1 MLKYSRELVE
11 KRQARHDR
19 RRIYAP
25 RIKWRK
31 WLYTGGE
38 DELPLPIDAR
48 QPKKAGLE
56 KRKSNNEDDD
66 STKSDQTLLKES
78 GDHGQDAP
86 IIAKNRSA
94 EESKCSSPN
103 VNLGPN
109 QPKASFELRIRG
121 KAADIMEWMQ
131 ESEDL
136 LYAAKLAVAVF
147 LILWPAFVAKWNTW
161 YSLERGLWAALQL
174 ILITEVSIGTSVMTF
189 ILRGIGTT
197 LGCLWG
203 WAAVEAHNGNRVV
216 CTAMIAVGCIPCCY
230 VQLGTKYPKAGMV
243 TIVSI
248 CVVALS
254 SELRT
259 VPGTP
264 TENFLKRWIAFSIG
278 GVVALLVEV
287 MLLPVKART
296 RLVESIASA
305 LQQITE
311 MEKYIAYGIDSG
323 VKVEFIGGHTKQFE
337 KARSKANSALTAA
350 ETFLP
355 FCSTEPRLKGSF
367 EPLALIYTEVSNT
380 AFSSG
385 PPSLAIFLYIHIPNL
400 QIFPPLSKVFLL
412 HRSSS
417 SSTKSS
423 TAWKT

>member
-11 KRQARHDR
+11 KRKARHDR

-38 DELPLPIDAR
+38 DEQPLPMDAR

-56 KRKSNNEDDD
+56 KRKSDDEDDD
-66 STKSDQTLLKES
+66 STMSDQTLLKES
-78 GDHGQDAP
+78 RDSGQDVP
-86 IIAKNRSA
+86 IMAHSDPTEK
-94 EESKCSSPN
+94 SKCSSPKISI
-103 VNLGPN
+103 GPV
-109 QPKASFELRIRG
+109 QPKASFELRMRG
-121 KAADIMEWMQ
+121 KAADVMEWIQ
-131 ESEDL
+131 ESDDL
-136 LYAAKLAVAVF
+136 LYAVKLTIAVF
-147 LILWPAFVAKWNTW
+147 LVLWPGFVAKWNTW

-197 LGCLWG
+197 LGCIWG
-203 WAAVEAHNGNRVV
+203 WAAVEAHSGKRIV
-216 CTAMIAVGCIPCCY
+216 CTAMIAIGCIPCCY

-296 RLVESIASA
+296 RLVKSIASS

-311 MEKYIAYGIDSG
+311 MQKYIAYGIDSG
-323 VKVEFIGGHTKQFE
+323 VKVEFIGGQTKEFE
-337 KARSKANSALTAA
+337 NARSKANSALTAA

-367 EPLALIYTEVSNT
+367 EPLVLIYTEVS
-380 AFSSG
+380 SSCFDSV
-385 PPSLAIFLYIHIPNL
+385 PPFLSP
-400 QIFPPLSKVFLL
+400 
-412 HRSSS
+412 SSPI
-417 SSTKSS
+417 
-423 TAWKT
+423 

>member
-38 DELPLPIDAR
+38 DEQPLPMDAR

-56 KRKSNNEDDD
+56 KRDSNDEDDD
-66 STKSDQTLLKES
+66 STKSDQTLLQES
-78 GDHGQDAP
+78 RDPGQDAP
-86 IIAKNRSA
+86 VIAIAKGDPTV
-94 EESKCSSPN
+94 KTQCSSPK
-103 VNLGPN
+103 VTIGPN
-109 QPKASFELRIRG
+109 QPEASLELCIRG
-121 KAADIMEWMQ
+121 KAADVMEWIQ

-136 LYAAKLAVAVF
+136 LYAVKLTIAVF
-147 LILWPAFVAKWNTW
+147 LVLWPAFVAKWNTW

-197 LGCLWG
+197 LGCIWG

-216 CTAMIAVGCIPCCY
+216 CTVMIAIGCVPCCY

-264 TENFLKRWIAFSIG
+264 TENFLKRWIAFTIG

-287 MLLPVKART
+287 MLMPVKART
-296 RLVESIASA
+296 RLVESIASS
-305 LQQITE
+305 LQQITD
-311 MEKYIAYGIDSG
+311 MEKCIAYGIDSG
-323 VKVEFIGGHTKQFE
+323 VKVEFIGGQTKEFE

-367 EPLALIYTEVSNT
+367 EPLALIYTEVSSPSF
-380 AFSSG
+380 FSAD
-385 PPSLAIFLYIHIPNL
+385 PLSLAIFPYIYNS
-400 QIFPPLSKVFLL
+400 PLSSTL
-412 HRSSS
+412 
-417 SSTKSS
+417 SSTIPSTLSS
-423 TAWKT
+423 TPSF

>member
-11 KRQARHDR
+11 KRQARHGR

-38 DELPLPIDAR
+38 DEQPLPLDAR
-48 QPKKAGLE
+48 KTKKAGLE
-56 KRKSNNEDDD
+56 KHKSNDEDDD
-66 STKSDQTLLKES
+66 STKNNQTSLEQS
-78 GDHGQDAP
+78 IEVEQDASV
-86 IIAKNRSA
+86 IAKSNHS
-94 EESKCSSPN
+94 EKPKCSSLK
-103 VNLGPN
+103 VNMGPN
-109 QPKASFELRIRG
+109 QLETSLELRIRG
-121 KAADIMEWMQ
+121 KAADILEWIQ
-131 ESEDL
+131 DSEDL
-136 LYAAKLAVAVF
+136 LYAVKLTVAVF
-147 LILWPAFVAKWNTW
+147 LVLWPAFVARWNTW

-174 ILITEVSIGTSVMTF
+174 ILVTEVSIGTSVMTF

-203 WAAVEAHNGNRVV
+203 WAAVEAHSGNRVV
-216 CTAMIAVGCIPCCY
+216 CTAMIAIGCIPCCY

-254 SELRT
+254 TELRT

-296 RLVESIASA
+296 RLVESIASS
-305 LQQITE
+305 LHHITE

-323 VKVEFIGGHTKQFE
+323 VKVEFIGGQTREFE

-367 EPLALIYTEVSNT
+367 EPLALIYTEVSSVR
-380 AFSSG
+380 FF
-385 PPSLAIFLYIHIPNL
+385 PPSSPTLA
-400 QIFPPLSKVFLL
+400 
-412 HRSSS
+412 
-417 SSTKSS
+417 SSTLSS
-423 TAWKT
+423 AISS